1 VFGLKHISR
10 WQFACIRIAL
20 GGYLLIHFVLLIP
33 YAGELFSSEGALG
46 DKSLSPFFSGLPSP
60 FWINDRSWVATGV
73 LLSAAIASIALIVGW
88 QRKWMAV
95 LLLYVWACLFCRN
108 PLIANPSLAYIGLIL
123 LLSVLVPCHETVR
136 YGQSDAKKWY
146 YPSGVYWV
154 AWILLAVG
162 YTFSGLIKLQS
173 PSWIDGTALS
183 HLIENPLARPGFVR
197 DGLRILPENVLKM
210 FTWGALIAE
219 ILYVPL
225 SFFRRSR
232 LWIWTVLVIMHLG
245 LLLVVDFLDLT
256 AAMLLIHLFTF
267 DPEWFPA
274 KKRNAK
280 SILFYDGDCGLCTHS
295 VQFFMEEDREQQM
308 QFAPLQ
314 GETALSCLPESL
326 RDTSALSTI
335 VYYYIEDT
343 DDEAKIV
350 LRSNAI
356 LTALSDI
363 GGFWRLPRICG
374 KWIPKWCRDSIYN
387 WIARHRL
394 KLFPKGVCAI
404 PSDDERARLLP

>member
-1 VFGLKHISR
+1 M
-10 WQFACIRIAL
+10 RIAL
-20 GGYLLIHFVLLIP
+20 GSYLLIHFVLLIP

-46 DKSLSPFFSGLPSP
+46 DTSLSPFFSGLPSP
-60 FWINDRSWVATGV
+60 FWINDRSLVATGV
-73 LLSAAIASIALIVGW
+73 LLSASIASIALIVGW
-88 QRKWMAV
+88 QRKWLAV

-162 YTFSGLIKLQS
+162 YTFSGFIKLQS

-274 KKRNAK
+274 KKKEMQNLFCSMTVIVVCVRTVFSSLWKRIVSNKCSLHPFKEKLRGVAYQNICEMRATFQRL
-280 SILFYDGDCGLCTHS
+280 SIIILKMQATKPK
-295 VQFFMEEDREQQM
+295 FFCVRMR
-308 QFAPLQ
+308 F
-314 GETALSCLPESL
+314 
-326 RDTSALSTI
+326 
-335 VYYYIEDT
+335 
-343 DDEAKIV
+343 
-350 LRSNAI
+350 
-356 LTALSDI
+356 
-363 GGFWRLPRICG
+363 
-374 KWIPKWCRDSIYN
+374 
-387 WIARHRL
+387 
-394 KLFPKGVCAI
+394 
-404 PSDDERARLLP
+404 

>member
-1 VFGLKHISR
+1 M
-10 WQFACIRIAL
+10 RIAL
-20 GGYLLIHFVLLIP
+20 GSYLLIHFVLLIP

-46 DKSLSPFFSGLPSP
+46 DTSLSPFFSGLPSP
-60 FWINDRSWVATGV
+60 FWINDRSLVATGV
-73 LLSAAIASIALIVGW
+73 LLSASIASIALIVGW
-88 QRKWMAV
+88 QRKWLAV

-123 LLSVLVPCHETVR
+123 LLSVLVPCHETMR

-162 YTFSGLIKLQS
+162 YTFSGFIKLQS

-314 GETALSCLPESL
+314 GETARGCLPEYL
-326 RDTSALSTI
+326 RDASDLSTV
-335 VYYYIEDT
+335 VYYNIEDAG
-343 DDEAKIV
+343 DEAKIF

-363 GGFWRLPRICG
+363 GGFWRLPAICG
-374 KWIPKWCRDSIYN
+374 KWLPKWCRDSIYN

-394 KLFPKGVCAI
+394 KLFPKGICAI
-404 PSDDERARLLP
+404 PSADERARLLP

>member
-1 VFGLKHISR
+1 M
-10 WQFACIRIAL
+10 RIAL

-46 DKSLSPFFSGLPSP
+46 DTSLSPFFSGLPSP

-73 LLSAAIASIALIVGW
+73 LLSAAIACIALIVGW

-267 DPEWFPA
+267 DPEWFPS

-314 GETALSCLPESL
+314 GETARGCLPEYL
-326 RDTSALSTI
+326 RDASDLSTV
-335 VYYYIEDT
+335 VYYIIEDAG
-343 DDEAKIV
+343 DEAKIF

-363 GGFWRLPRICG
+363 GGFWRLPAICG
-374 KWIPKWCRDSIYN
+374 KWLPKWCRDSIYN

-394 KLFPKGVCAI
+394 KLFPKGICAI
-404 PSDDERARLLP
+404 PSADERARLLP